1 MPVDSTSQSEGY
13 STGVADIDLILSKVE
28 MSNRSNPFPADELM
42 TMHQKLVQPENAGR
56 GELL

>member
-1 MPVDSTSQSEGY
+1 MDSEGY